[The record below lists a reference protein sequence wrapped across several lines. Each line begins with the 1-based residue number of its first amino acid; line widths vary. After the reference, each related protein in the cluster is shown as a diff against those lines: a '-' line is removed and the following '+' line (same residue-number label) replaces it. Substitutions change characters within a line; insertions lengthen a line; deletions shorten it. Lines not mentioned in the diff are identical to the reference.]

1 MCVRTSYEQYIYSL
15 ALDFSLGYR
24 GKDVPGEVRTLE
36 INPANPKQVS
46 IDHYIRTYVCTY
58 IFYAASVS
66 HGIISVVADWV
77 CAQLSGTL
85 GCSDVEAY
93 CLLWDV

>member
-1 MCVRTSYEQYIYSL
+1 MCVCTSYEQYIYSL

-46 IDHYIRTYVCTY
+46 IDHNCTY
-58 IFYAASVS
+58 SVS